1 MLTVKVLGFE
11 KYDKE
16 LVEDIR
22 KELINL
28 VKDYTEYDNFV
39 LTCTLKLKK

>member
-1 MLTVKVLGFE
+1 MLTVKTFGFE

-22 KELINL
+22 KELYEL
-28 VKDYTEYDNFV
+28 VKDYVEYDNFV
-39 LTCTLKLKK
+39 LTCTLRLKK